1 MFNAKVAGEYE
12 CRVPIYL
19 EDCGTLSSKAYMEMS
34 ISGSAMKPRI
44 LFDRREVILP
54 PVPLNIPSR
63 ESFRVLNDGFQS
75 MKISVSDSSGFTFE
89 FPDGKDLG
97 ISK

>member
-1 MFNAKVAGEYE
+1 MEEVGGAK
-12 CRVPIYL
+12 
-19 EDCGTLSSKAYMEMS
+19 SSKAYMEIS

-54 PVPLNIPSR
+54 PVPLNIPTR

-75 MKISVSDSSGFTFE
+75 IKVSVSDSSGFTFE
-89 FPDGKDLG
+89 FPDGRDLG